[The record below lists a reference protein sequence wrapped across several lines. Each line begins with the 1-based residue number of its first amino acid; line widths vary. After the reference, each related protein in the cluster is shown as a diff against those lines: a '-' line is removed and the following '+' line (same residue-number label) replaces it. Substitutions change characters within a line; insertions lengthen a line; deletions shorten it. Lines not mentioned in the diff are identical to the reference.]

1 MSDRY
6 QEIIDLLHSKHHSNM
21 SKEWISGYGMDLGKF
36 AELILELIEILHY
49 EIEHSKCSKIK
60 DISDDE
66 VYL

>member
-1 MSDRY
+1 
-6 QEIIDLLHSKHHSNM
+6 M

>member
-1 MSDRY
+1 MNDRY

-21 SKEWISGYGMDLGKF
+21 PEEWISGYGMDLGKF

-49 EIEHSKCSKIK
+49 EIEHSKSSKIK